1 MTLKISNLLKTFN
14 KTTVEP
20 NGFFRDYASCAFRL
34 FLFDVVFV
42 RRTRVDNKNT
52 YFSQTRPTWHRK
64 LDFLVVVRAR
74 VAIPRSWHPRHTR
87 VDSTRSASRK
97 AFELF
102 EKEKNATRT
111 VIEGSTIRCVIAT
124 NTTCTYRNAR
134 KENSI
139 RPSLSLPYAHVF
151 SSHAAAPPPEAT
163 FFAPGGVGG
172 GAGPARA
179 PAGAAAAARGSV

>member
-1 MTLKISNLLKTFN
+1 MRFSPVF
-14 KTTVEP
+14 V
-20 NGFFRDYASCAFRL
+20 RR
-34 FLFDVVFV
+34 VFV

-52 YFSQTRPTWHRK
+52 YFSQTRPSWHRN
-64 LDFLVVVRAR
+64 LDILVVVRAR
-74 VAIPRSWHPRHTR
+74 FAIPRSWHPRHTR

-97 AFELF
+97 AFR
-102 EKEKNATRT
+102 KRKKRKNATRT
-111 VIEGSTIRCVIAT
+111 VIEGSMVCVIAT
-124 NTTCTYRNAR
+124 NTTYRIAR

-139 RPSLSLPYAHVF
+139 RPSLSLPYARTF